1 MIIKKGLMLKEIAGN
16 YVVVAVGSATKTLNG
31 VITLNKTGAFLWELL
46 EKGAETDFL
55 VCSLVSNFKVDKA
68 TATRD
73 VEGFI
78 ARLKSADLL
87 A

>member
-16 YVVVAVGSATKTLNG
+16 YVVVAVGSATKTLKG

-46 EKGAETDFL
+46 EKGAEFDFL
-55 VCSLVSNFKVDKA
+55 VSSLVSNFKVDKA
-68 TATRD
+68 TATCD
-73 VEGFI
+73 VEEFI